1 MPKDLK
7 DHLNELLKDTT
18 DFAKDELINFISEAK
33 GDSTDFVKRI
43 GELTEK
49 NVKRLALGKITR
61 DEFKELMEDLLD
73 LNKMQFHKISSDSK
87 VRAQKIVN
95 GITDLVLNKLLSLL

>member
-1 MPKDLK
+1 MPD
-7 DHLNELLKDTT
+7 LNELLNGLIKDSAS
-18 DFAKDELINFISEAK
+18 FAKEELVNFISEAK
-33 GDSTDFVKRI
+33 NDNVDFVKRV

-49 NVKRLALGKITR
+49 NIKRLAEGKITP

-73 LNKMQFHKISSDSK
+73 LNKMQFHKLSSDAK

-95 GITDLVLNKLLSLL
+95 GISDLVLNKLISLI